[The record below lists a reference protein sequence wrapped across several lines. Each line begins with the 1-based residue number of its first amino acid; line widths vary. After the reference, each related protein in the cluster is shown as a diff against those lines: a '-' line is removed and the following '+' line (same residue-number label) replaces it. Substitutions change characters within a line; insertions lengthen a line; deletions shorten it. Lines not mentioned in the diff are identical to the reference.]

1 MTVNSALLKNRSFV
15 GRAAA
20 CLALSAS
27 SCYALS
33 NAASAAVSNSTLCHG
48 YVACAQDP
56 FTTHG
61 YQTHSATSYWNM
73 DAGNN
78 CTNYVAFVESTV
90 YGVATPAYR
99 LGDAGEWSQSAAQH
113 GAVVNH
119 VPTVG
124 SVAEWNSGSPGIPF
138 PGHVAIVEAVGP
150 RDSYIVISQKIV
162 PDVNDFDWI
171 RINADSATNQWEQ
184 WPSNFIHFA
193 GVHGSLR
200 VNSKSSVV
208 HVVVRA
214 TPVRFSGDAFAFS
227 NGVERLLTTGSTSG
241 LNARLSSGDYRVG
254 FRDVSLQGR
263 YVLHVTVNGSNVM
276 VLHQGGPHA
285 TSLPKIRITH
295 TENSP
300 TPSVV
305 TISVRPV
312 ASPPT
317 TTTTPPASPP
327 STIPVVTTTT
337 TSTPS

>member
-15 GRAAA
+15 GRVAV
-20 CLALSAS
+20 CIALSAS

-48 YVACAQDP
+48 YVACSQDQ

-61 YQTHSATSYWNM
+61 YQAHSGTSYWNM
-73 DAGNN
+73 NAGNN

-99 LGDAGEWSQSAAQH
+99 LGDAGEWPQTSALH

-124 SVAEWNSGSPGIPF
+124 SVAEWNGGSPGIPF
-138 PGHVAIVEAVGP
+138 PGHVAIVEAIGP
-150 RDSYIVISQKIV
+150 RDSYIVISQQIA
-162 PDVNDFDWI
+162 PDVDDFDWI

-184 WPSNFIHFA
+184 WPSSFIHFA

-200 VNSKSSVV
+200 VDSKSSVV
-208 HVVVRA
+208 HIVVRA

-227 NGVERLLTTGSTSG
+227 NGVERLLTPGLTSG
-241 LNARLSSGDYRVG
+241 LNARLPFGEYQVG

-276 VLHQGGPHA
+276 VLHQGGPYA
-285 TSLPKIRITH
+285 TSLPTIRIAH
-295 TENSP
+295 TEKLQ

-305 TISVRPV
+305 TINVRPV
-312 ASPPT
+312 ATSPT
-317 TTTTPPASPP
+317 TTTQPLPT
-327 STIPVVTTTT
+327 STIR
-337 TSTPS
+337 

>member
-1 MTVNSALLKNRSFV
+1 MTGKSALLKNRSFA

-20 CLALSAS
+20 CLALSAC

-48 YVACAQDP
+48 YVACGQDSL
-56 FTTHG
+56 TTHG
-61 YQTHSATSYWNM
+61 YQTHSGTSFWNM

-90 YGVATPAYR
+90 YGVATPTYR
-99 LGDAGEWSQSAAQH
+99 LGDAGEWPQSAALH

-124 SVAEWNSGSPGIPF
+124 SVAEWNSDSPGIPF

-150 RDSYIVISQKIV
+150 RDSYVVISQKIV
-162 PDVNDFDWI
+162 PDVDDFDWI
-171 RINADSATNQWEQ
+171 RINANGAANQWEQ

-208 HVVVRA
+208 HIVVRA

-227 NGVERLLTTGSTSG
+227 NGVERLLTPGLTSG
-241 LNARLSSGDYRVG
+241 LNARLPSGDYQVG
-254 FRDVSLQGR
+254 FRDVSLQDR
-263 YVLHVTVNGSNVM
+263 YVLHVTVNGSNVT

-305 TISVRPV
+305 TITVRPV
-312 ASPPT
+312 AS
-317 TTTTPPASPP
+317 
-327 STIPVVTTTT
+327 
-337 TSTPS
+337 